1 VILGAAII
9 FAVWRALGI
18 ASTSITLFL
27 IASGAVAIQPRKW
40 RNAYLLSLGALY
52 VPYPVMAVHTSLY
65 VSCSHCIES
74 ACLLLP
80 MGPGMLPWEL
90 GSRGMSQ
97 GGLDKVT
104 RSMGAFAVSAVTV
117 AVLTAIVQACSI
129 RWRVAVLVAVIAGGG
144 FAAYGLLMLIQA

>member
-1 VILGAAII
+1 
-9 FAVWRALGI
+9 
-18 ASTSITLFL
+18 
-27 IASGAVAIQPRKW
+27 
-40 RNAYLLSLGALY
+40 
-52 VPYPVMAVHTSLY
+52 
-65 VSCSHCIES
+65 
-74 ACLLLP
+74 
-80 MGPGMLPWEL
+80 
-90 GSRGMSQ
+90 MSQ